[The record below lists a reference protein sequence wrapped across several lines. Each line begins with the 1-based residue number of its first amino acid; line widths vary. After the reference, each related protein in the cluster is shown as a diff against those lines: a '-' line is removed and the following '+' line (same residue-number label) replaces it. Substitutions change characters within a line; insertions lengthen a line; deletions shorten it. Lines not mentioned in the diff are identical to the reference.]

1 MSIGSTIKRLRRE
14 KGITQEALAEYL
26 GITSRAISQWECE
39 KTSPDISSLPA
50 LCHIFD
56 VSADVLLEIDI
67 DKSREE
73 IKSYLTRAKEL
84 GNQGKG
90 AERTAL
96 LREANRRFP
105 RNYTI
110 MERLADSLVCEYS
123 RRGEKDY
130 GEVLTLCHR
139 ILAECTDSATRYET
153 IETLAVAYEYAGK
166 PDEMR
171 KLVEEMPRA
180 HCSQESFM
188 LYRWQGD
195 ADLEK
200 RQSYLSFL
208 ITELLSSI
216 GCVSLH
222 RHDDGKT
229 VYSSEEQLR
238 LEELRVALL
247 DLLFP
252 DGDYCLFAQEGESA
266 CRHIANVLLQNRQTE
281 AAWKWIEKA
290 ADFAI
295 CMDTYD
301 FDALHTSPV
310 LRGYQ
315 SGGWIMERDGNHSHD
330 LLSWLTT
337 ADHAVALQSDLRYIP
352 LIHRLKAVARKP

>member
-26 GITSRAISQWECE
+26 GITSRAISQWECDR
-39 KTSPDISSLPA
+39 TSPDISSLPA

-56 VSADVLLEIDI
+56 ISADVLLEIDME
-67 DKSREE
+67 KSKEE
-73 IKSYLTRAKEL
+73 IKNYLSRARDL
-84 GNQGKG
+84 GNQGRG
-90 AERTAL
+90 DERTAL
-96 LREANRRFP
+96 LREANKRFP
-105 RNYTI
+105 RDYTI
-110 MERLADSLVCEYS
+110 MGRLADSLLCEYS

-130 GEVLTLCHR
+130 NEVFTLCRR
-139 ILAECTDSATRYET
+139 ILAECTDSVTRYET
-153 IETLAVAYEYAGK
+153 IETLAIAYECAGK
-166 PDEMR
+166 TAEM
-171 KLVEEMPRA
+171 LTLAEEMPRA
-180 HCSQESFM
+180 HFSQESFM

-216 GCVSLH
+216 GCTSLH

-229 VYSSEEQLR
+229 VYSPEEQLR

-247 DLLFP
+247 GLLFP

-266 CRHIANVLLQNRQTE
+266 CRRIANRLLQNKETE
-281 AAWKWIEKA
+281 AALTWLERA

-301 FDALHTSPV
+301 FNASHTSPI

-315 SGGWIMERDGNHSHD
+315 SGGWIMERDENHSHE
-330 LLSWLTT
+330 LLSWLTA
-337 ADHAVALQSDLRYIP
+337 ADHALALQSDSRYIP
-352 LIHRLKAVARKP
+352 LIDRLKAVASEP